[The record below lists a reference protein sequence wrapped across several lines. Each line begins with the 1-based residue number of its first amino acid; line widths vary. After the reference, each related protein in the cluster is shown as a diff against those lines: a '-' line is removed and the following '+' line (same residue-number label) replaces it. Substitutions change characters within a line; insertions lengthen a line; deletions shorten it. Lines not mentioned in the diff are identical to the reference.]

1 MIARGG
7 QDADLAPREPGH
19 RDVERAAAQVV
30 DEDRAIAGG
39 IRTHES
45 VGVGGS
51 RGLVQ
56 RAQGAHARTPQ
67 GLERGLALRRLKVRG
82 HRHHRGVDL
91 DAVGGRDIRDEVA
104 QEHGAQRGGVELAA
118 AQVLH
123 VTGIAHIRLVKGGH
137 VGIAHELG
145 LLGRLA
151 ADGRAVLGDGDH
163 GGRRVLARGVGQ
175 DLGLAVRAHARDGA
189 ERRPQIDT
197 YRDTH
202 IVSLNSSVFLVS

>member
-1 MIARGG
+1 MAQKRG
-7 QDADLAPREPGH
+7 R
-19 RDVERAAAQVV
+19 
-30 DEDRAIAGG
+30 
-39 IRTHES
+39 
-45 VGVGGS
+45 
-51 RGLVQ
+51 
-56 RAQGAHARTPQ
+56 
-67 GLERGLALRRLKVRG
+67 ERGR
-82 HRHHRGVDL
+82 
-91 DAVGGRDIRDEVA
+91 
-104 QEHGAQRGGVELAA
+104 VELAA

-163 GGRRVLARGVGQ
+163 GGSRMLAGRIGEN
-175 DLGLAVRAHARDGA
+175 LGLAVRTHARDGA